1 MEITVWSDPQSN
13 PIWNPIQSKRS
24 DPCFV
29 EGQQEEK
36 GEKICVRFVCEV
48 EVSKPQRNTTS
59 KYFQVTPPRTTTER
73 VKWDDFGAYYFAI
86 LERTHFEL
94 LRVFL
99 SLDCFLRIIGSANN
113 ITQAISSSEST
124 ENFLNVS
131 CGELI
136 RCRDEE

>member
-1 MEITVWSDPQSN
+1 M
-13 PIWNPIQSKRS
+13 
-24 DPCFV
+24 
-29 EGQQEEK
+29 
-36 GEKICVRFVCEV
+36 
-48 EVSKPQRNTTS
+48 
-59 KYFQVTPPRTTTER
+59 
-73 VKWDDFGAYYFAI
+73 KWDDFGAYYFAI

-124 ENFLNVS
+124 ENFLIVS